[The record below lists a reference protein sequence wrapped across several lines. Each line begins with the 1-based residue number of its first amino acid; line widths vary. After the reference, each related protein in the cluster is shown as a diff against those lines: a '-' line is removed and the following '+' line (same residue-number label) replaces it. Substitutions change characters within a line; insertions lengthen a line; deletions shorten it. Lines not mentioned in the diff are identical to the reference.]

1 MQKLDRISN
10 NQTYNQ
16 ALDQRTGRDANNK
29 SLDDE
34 KYSDADTYLI
44 NIYRKSLMIGHE
56 RNTLVKFVMNF

>member
-34 KYSDADTYLI
+34 KYSDADSYLI
-44 NIYRKSLMIGHE
+44 FIENLS
-56 RNTLVKFVMNF
+56 